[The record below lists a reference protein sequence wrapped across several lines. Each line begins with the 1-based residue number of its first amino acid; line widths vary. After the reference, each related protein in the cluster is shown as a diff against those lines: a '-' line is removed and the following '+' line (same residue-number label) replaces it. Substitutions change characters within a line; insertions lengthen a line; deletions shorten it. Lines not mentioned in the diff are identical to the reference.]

1 MGPEMKIIIVVFAL
15 LLSACDNGPAPAKS
29 TMAVSS
35 QLSADADRIKVTKM
49 SEFRDTLAYDNWRG
63 VYLIQDKQTGREYI
77 GISGIGISE
86 VGSHTQLVGKVQQ
99 TVRDER

>member
-1 MGPEMKIIIVVFAL
+1 MGAEMRAVLLIAIF
-15 LLSACDNGPAPAKS
+15 LLSACDSGPEPAKS

-35 QLSADADRIKVTKM
+35 QLSSDADRIKVTKM

-63 VYLIQDKQTGREYI
+63 VYLIQDKQTGKEYI

-86 VGSHTQLVGKVQQ
+86 VGAHTQLVGKVQQ
-99 TVRDER
+99 SVGDER

>member
-1 MGPEMKIIIVVFAL
+1 MKIFIVIFSL
-15 LLSACDNGPAPAKS
+15 LLSACDSGPEPAKS

-35 QLSADADRIKVTKM
+35 QLSSDADRIKVTKM

-63 VYLIQDKQTGREYI
+63 VYLIQDQQTGKEYI

-99 TVRDER
+99 SVRDER

>member
-1 MGPEMKIIIVVFAL
+1 MKIFIVIFSL
-15 LLSACDNGPAPAKS
+15 LLSACDSGPEPAKS

-63 VYLIQDKQTGREYI
+63 VYLIQDKQTGKEYI

-86 VGSHTQLVGKVQQ
+86 VGSHNQMVGKVSQA
-99 TVRDER
+99 VRDER

>member
-1 MGPEMKIIIVVFAL
+1 MTTKICL
-15 LLSACDNGPAPAKS
+15 LLSAILLMSACDNGPEPARS

-35 QLSADADRIKVTKM
+35 QLSSDADRIKVTKM
-49 SEFRDTLAYDNWRG
+49 SEFRDGLAYDNWRG

-86 VGSHTQLVGKVQQ
+86 VGSHSQLVGKVQQ
-99 TVRDER
+99 QVRDER

>member
-1 MGPEMKIIIVVFAL
+1 MTSKIFLVLPAVL
-15 LLSACDNGPAPAKS
+15 LLSACDNGPEPAKS

-35 QLSADADRIKVTKM
+35 QLSSDADRIKVTKM

-63 VYLIQDKQTGREYI
+63 VYLIQDQQTGKEYI

-99 TVRDER
+99 SVRDER

>member
-1 MGPEMKIIIVVFAL
+1 MTSKIFLVLPAVL
-15 LLSACDNGPAPAKS
+15 LLSACDNGPEPAKS

-35 QLSADADRIKVTKM
+35 QLSSDADRVKVTKM
-49 SEFRDTLAYDNWRG
+49 SEFRDGLAYDNWRG

-86 VGSHTQLVGKVQQ
+86 VGSHSHQVGKVQQ
-99 TVRDER
+99 LVRDER

>member
-1 MGPEMKIIIVVFAL
+1 MKIFILLFVF
-15 LLSACDNGPAPAKS
+15 LLSGCDTGPVPAKS

-49 SEFRDTLAYDNWRG
+49 SEFRDALAYDNWRG
-63 VYLIQDKQTGREYI
+63 VYLIQDKQTGQEYI

-86 VGSHTQLVGKVQQ
+86 ISSHTQLVGKVQQ
-99 TVRDER
+99 QVRDER

>member
-1 MGPEMKIIIVVFAL
+1 MTSKILLLISAV
-15 LLSACDNGPAPAKS
+15 LLSACDNGPEPAKF

-35 QLSADADRIKVTKM
+35 QLSSDADRIKVTKM
-49 SEFRDTLAYDNWRG
+49 SEFRDGLAYDNWRG

-86 VGSHTQLVGKVQQ
+86 VGSHSQLVGKVQQ
-99 TVRDER
+99 QVRDER

>member
-1 MGPEMKIIIVVFAL
+1 MRAAL
-15 LLSACDNGPAPAKS
+15 LVAIFLLSACDSGPEPAKS

-63 VYLIQDKQTGREYI
+63 VYLIQDKQTGKEYI

-86 VGSHTQLVGKVQQ
+86 VWAHTQLVGKVQQ
-99 TVRDER
+99 SVGDER

>member
-1 MGPEMKIIIVVFAL
+1 M
-15 LLSACDNGPAPAKS
+15 S

-35 QLSADADRIKVTKM
+35 QLSSDADRIKVTKM
-49 SEFRDTLAYDNWRG
+49 SEFRDWLAYDNRRG

-86 VGSHTQLVGKVQQ
+86 VGSHSQLVGKVQQ
-99 TVRDER
+99 QVRDER

>member
-1 MGPEMKIIIVVFAL
+1 MQMKICVVSFAL
-15 LLSACDNGPAPAKS
+15 LLSACDSGPTPAKS

-49 SEFRDTLAYDNWRG
+49 SVFRDTLAYDNWRG
-63 VYLIQDKQTGREYI
+63 VYLIQDKHTGQEYI

-86 VGSHTQLVGKVQQ
+86 VGGQSQMVGKVSQS
-99 TVRDER
+99 VRDER

>member
-1 MGPEMKIIIVVFAL
+1 MRVLILVAL
-15 LLSACDNGPAPAKS
+15 FLLSACDNAPEPAKS

-35 QLSADADRIKVTKM
+35 QLSSDAERIKVTKM

-63 VYLIQDKQTGREYI
+63 VYLIQDKHTGQEYI

-86 VGSHTQLVGKVQQ
+86 VASHTQLVGKVQQ
-99 TVRDER
+99 SVRDER

>member
-1 MGPEMKIIIVVFAL
+1 MRVALLVVVFMLTACDRGPE
-15 LLSACDNGPAPAKS
+15 PAKS

-35 QLSADADRIKVTKM
+35 QLSSDADRIKVTKM

-63 VYLIQDKQTGREYI
+63 VYLIQDQQTGKEYI

-99 TVRDER
+99 SVRDER

>member
-1 MGPEMKIIIVVFAL
+1 MRVALLVALFMLTACDRGPE
-15 LLSACDNGPAPAKS
+15 PAKS

-35 QLSADADRIKVTKM
+35 QLSSDADRIKVTKM

-63 VYLIQDKQTGREYI
+63 VYLIQDQQTGEEYI

-86 VGSHTQLVGKVQQ
+86 VGSHTKLVGKVQQ
-99 TVRDER
+99 SVRDER

>member
-1 MGPEMKIIIVVFAL
+1 MKIFIVIFSL
-15 LLSACDNGPAPAKS
+15 LLSACDSGPEAAKS
-29 TMAVSS
+29 TMDVSS

-63 VYLIQDKQTGREYI
+63 VYLIQDKQTGKEYI

-86 VGSHTQLVGKVQQ
+86 VGSHTRLVGKVQQ
-99 TVRDER
+99 SVGDER

>member
-1 MGPEMKIIIVVFAL
+1 MTTKIYLLITAVL

-35 QLSADADRIKVTKM
+35 QLSSDADRIKVTKM
-49 SEFRDTLAYDNWRG
+49 SEFRDGLAYDNWRG

-86 VGSHTQLVGKVQQ
+86 VGSHSQLVGKVQQ
-99 TVRDER
+99 QVRDER

>member
-1 MGPEMKIIIVVFAL
+1 MKIFIVIFSL
-15 LLSACDNGPAPAKS
+15 LLSACDSGPEPAKS
-29 TMAVSS
+29 MMDVSS

-63 VYLIQDKQTGREYI
+63 VYLIQDKQTGKEYI

-86 VGSHTQLVGKVQQ
+86 VGSHTRLVGKVQQ
-99 TVRDER
+99 SVGDER

>member
-1 MGPEMKIIIVVFAL
+1 MRVSLLVAIFMLTACDRGPE
-15 LLSACDNGPAPAKS
+15 PAKS

-35 QLSADADRIKVTKM
+35 QLSSDSDSIKVTKM
-49 SEFRDTLAYDNWRG
+49 SEFRAALAYDNWRG
-63 VYLIQDKQTGREYI
+63 VYLIQDQQTGKEYI

-99 TVRDER
+99 SVRDER

>member
-1 MGPEMKIIIVVFAL
+1 MTTKIYLLITAVL
-15 LLSACDNGPAPAKS
+15 LLSAYDNGPAPAKS

-35 QLSADADRIKVTKM
+35 QLSSDADRIKVTKM
-49 SEFRDTLAYDNWRG
+49 SEFRDGLAYDNWRG

-86 VGSHTQLVGKVQQ
+86 VGSHSQLVGKVQQ
-99 TVRDER
+99 QVRDER